1 MGLYL
6 SIAFF
11 LLFGLCAELA
21 TKRKRAA
28 ITLENSTLPRE
39 NKRTRLQILFF
50 IGVMLVLWFLTAY
63 RSANMGNDT
72 KNYIMYFNVFGNF
85 GISTDSRIEI
95 GYQILNIVV
104 SKISKDPYFFLGVV
118 ATICYIGTGVYIFKY
133 ADNIVFSTILVF
145 PVVYSF
151 FASGLRQAIAMVICL
166 YAYQAIKNKKLV
178 LAFILIAFAS
188 SFHTTAWLLLL
199 LLVHKFIP
207 KRPFFV
213 VSLFGIFVAL
223 SLTGIMDNIFTVLLG
238 NYGGYYEKEGM
249 TDGWLGIT
257 YYCLRNLVFYILVYL
272 SYRGNVKKNS
282 LALSTFSLLLIT
294 VAFGFSLNLFSRA
307 TNYFLLISI
316 VELPNAIHRGKLQ
329 NKRLLTFL
337 VIFVMVLYFL
347 VTLIIRPEWNNLY
360 PYEFY
365 WN

>member
-21 TKRKRAA
+21 TKRKRAS

-50 IGVMLVLWFLTAY
+50 LAVMLILWFLTAY
-63 RSANMGNDT
+63 RSADMGNDT
-72 KNYIMYFNVFGNF
+72 KNYIGYFNFFKNYGLSSN
-85 GISTDSRIEI
+85 SRIEI
-95 GYQILNIVV
+95 GYQIFNIIV

-118 ATICYIGTGVYIFKY
+118 ATICYVGTGVYIFKY
-133 ADNIVFSTILVF
+133 ADNIVFSTILAF
-145 PVVYSF
+145 PIAFSF
-151 FASGLRQAIAMVICL
+151 YTNALRQAIAMVICL

-178 LAFILIAFAS
+178 LAFILIAFAA
-188 SFHTTAWLLLL
+188 SFHTTAWLFLL

-207 KRPFFV
+207 KKPFLV

-223 SLTGIMDNIFTVLLG
+223 SLTGIMDNVFEVLMG
-238 NYGGYYEKEGM
+238 SYGKYYEKEGM

-272 SYRGNVKKNS
+272 SYRKTTKENS
-282 LALSTFSLLLIT
+282 LALSNFSLLLIT

-316 VELPNAIHRGKLQ
+316 VELPNAIHRGKIQ

-347 VTLIIRPEWNNLY
+347 VVLIARPDWNNLY